1 MRNIKAINF
10 TEGNVAHNLLIMYIP
25 LYIAYFCTTL
35 YNIIGGLWVG
45 NLLGE
50 KAFAAQSASVPL
62 VMFFSAIVI
71 GATNGITI
79 VLSKYLGAKDREK
92 VNSILVTSLIG
103 LFLFGVVL
111 TLVCLLGINGI
122 LTAIHTPKEIFAAAR
137 TYLFYCILSF
147 PFIELYM
154 YLSAVLRSYG
164 NASLQMITI
173 IITTILNTILDPIL
187 ILRMG
192 LNGAA
197 IATLLSQIISLLIM
211 ILSIASRKLFSF
223 DFKVLNIK
231 LLKDITKA
239 CVPSA
244 IQQAIPTISTAV
256 IQALFSS
263 FGIVSLAAY
272 GVASKLEVISLYPA
286 LTINMAVTTTV
297 GTCSGAKQSGKI
309 KEYLK
314 WGMLLSV
321 SLDLILTALVTI
333 FSKNLASLFGIG
345 SDAKM
350 IIVRY
355 FEIIAIGYGLNCI
368 TQSFVGELNGLQR
381 QTKSMIFMA
390 FYFLLLRLPL
400 AKILSLTVLGV
411 NGISLSITTSFIV
424 PAFIAI
430 AYQHKVMNKRIQELV
445 HNESIGVE
453 GTKITEEVI
462 PEVKNTDGIDLPQNE
477 NSESESI
484 ENCQNA
490 GIKDILKK

>member
-1 MRNIKAINF
+1 MENTKAIDF
-10 TEGNVAHNLLIMYIP
+10 TKGNVARNLLTMYLP

-62 VMFFSAIVI
+62 VMLFSAIVI

-79 VLSKYLGAKDREK
+79 VLSKYLGAQDKDK
-92 VNSILVTSLIG
+92 VNSTLITSLIS
-103 LFLFGVVL
+103 LFVFGVVL
-111 TLVCLLGINGI
+111 TLGCLLGIDGI
-122 LTAIHTPKEIFAAAR
+122 LAAIHTPKEIFAEAK

-173 IITTILNTILDPIL
+173 IITTILNTILDPVL

-192 LNGAA
+192 LDGAA
-197 IATLLSQIISLLIM
+197 IATLLAQIISLMIM
-211 ILSIASRKLFSF
+211 IFYISSKKLFAF
-223 DFKVLNIK
+223 DFKAWNTK
-231 LLKDITKA
+231 SLKEIAKA

-244 IQQAIPTISTAV
+244 IQQGVPTISTAV

-263 FGIVSLAAY
+263 FGVVSLAAY
-272 GVASKLEVISLYPA
+272 GVASKLEVIVLYPA
-286 LTINMAVTTTV
+286 LTINMSVTTAV

-314 WGMLLSV
+314 WGMILSV
-321 SLDLILTALVTI
+321 SLDLIMTALVTI
-333 FSKNLASLFGIG
+333 FSKNMAGLFGVS

-355 FEIIAIGYGLNCI
+355 FEIIAIGYVLNCI
-368 TQSFVGELNGLQR
+368 TQSFVGELNGLQQ

-390 FYFLLLRLPL
+390 FYFLILRLPL
-400 AKILSLTVLGV
+400 AKILSLTALKI
-411 NGISLSITTSFIV
+411 NGISMSIAISFIV

-430 AYQHKVMNKRIQELV
+430 VYQYKVMNIKIQ
-445 HNESIGVE
+445 
-453 GTKITEEVI
+453 
-462 PEVKNTDGIDLPQNE
+462 QNVLGE
-477 NSESESI
+477 NSEAKI
-484 ENCQNA
+484 A
-490 GIKDILKK
+490 KKQMPEVI